1 MNTGPDTHLDLGD
14 LIAEVNGQAI
24 DDRAREHLARC
35 EHCRAEANRW
45 DLVAGGVRHLA
56 AAAPETAQPARPDEL
71 RHTRPRGLAG
81 HRVAGPR
88 LAGHRRRA
96 VLAAGVAAALILL
109 GVVGY
114 GASRFVH
121 IRFGTPGTG
130 AETVLTAVNGCA
142 GLEQAAGTLE
152 QVNGTSLV
160 VKTASGQPVTVTT
173 TASTFVS
180 TSGALRSDITDGAS
194 VTVRGPRSGGTIEA
208 VIVTVGPKSSAVSSP
223 GYVPVRGTVSDASSA
238 GFTLVTSSGT
248 RVPVTT
254 SADTLVVVPHAS
266 LSQLRHG
273 ATIFALGHA
282 GPDGT
287 LSARAVAAVTQ
298 LPPGVPPG
306 LPAVPGARLHISVHM
321 HVNGRAHGCSPSAIA
336 TALALGG

>member
-1 MNTGPDTHLDLGD
+1 MNAGPADTHLELGD
-14 LIAEVNGQAI
+14 LIAEVTGQTI

-45 DLVAGGVRHLA
+45 DLVAGGVRGLA
-56 AAAPETAQPARPDEL
+56 AATPETAQPARPGGL

-81 HRVAGPR
+81 P
-88 LAGHRRRA
+88 RRRA
-96 VLAAGVAAALILL
+96 VLAAGVAAALVLL
-109 GVVGY
+109 AAIGY
-114 GASRFVH
+114 GASRFIH
-121 IRFGTPGTG
+121 IRFGTPGNG

-142 GLEQAAGTLE
+142 GLEQAAGRLE

-180 TSGALRSDITDGAS
+180 MSGALRSDITDGAS
-194 VTVRGPRSGGTIEA
+194 VMVRGPRSGGTIEA
-208 VIVTVGPKSSAVSSP
+208 VIVTVGPPFSAVNSP
-223 GYVPVRGTVSDASSA
+223 GYVPVRGTVSDASPA

-266 LSQLRHG
+266 LSQLRRG

-306 LPAVPGARLHISVHM
+306 VHALPGAHLHISVHM
-321 HVNGRAHGCSPSAIA
+321 HVNGPAHGCSPSAIA
-336 TALALGG
+336 AALALGG